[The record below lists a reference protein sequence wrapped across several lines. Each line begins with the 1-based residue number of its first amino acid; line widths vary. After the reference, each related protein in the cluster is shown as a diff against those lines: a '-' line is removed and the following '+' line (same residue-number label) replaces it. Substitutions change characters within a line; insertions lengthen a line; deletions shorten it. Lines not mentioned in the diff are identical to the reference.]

1 MQQASVNKS
10 KRAKT
15 PLEIVRGCN
24 LRQTTMDCLNFP
36 FTPTRI
42 SLQSVAATL
51 CNSRFMKSC
60 QTLNFLVY
68 ITLTATFVQRL

>member
-1 MQQASVNKS
+1 
-10 KRAKT
+10 
-15 PLEIVRGCN
+15 
-24 LRQTTMDCLNFP
+24 MDCLNFP

-51 CNSRFMKSC
+51 CNLRFMKSC

-68 ITLTATFVQRL
+68 ITLTATFVLVVVVYKLILKLRIVVV